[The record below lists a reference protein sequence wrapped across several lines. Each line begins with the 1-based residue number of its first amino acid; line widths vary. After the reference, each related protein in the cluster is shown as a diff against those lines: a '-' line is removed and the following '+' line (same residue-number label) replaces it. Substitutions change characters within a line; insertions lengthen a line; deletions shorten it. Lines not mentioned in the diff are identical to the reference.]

1 MKRSFFWGSTSA
13 LLSLTIT
20 AVPSV
25 DIEGRVK
32 MITTNAAPP
41 VTGID
46 IFSVSLAE
54 RSVPYGSLRYDI
66 PRDSQTDRGNVSYL
80 PDGTVIQRKKGM
92 EVRLRKNGTYT
103 LAFPK
108 HSSASVAS
116 VGSVAAASFGVTY
129 CSGKFAPLQLVKGEL
144 IWGAEQTCDNMKN
157 RPHWVK
163 VQLTSRSKNGGI
175 FHLNWPWRESKHEY
189 GRVSGIATSDKCDT
203 TTATEYRQE
212 AFAYARDGVRFGPFN
227 DDPVWMLCRFKND

>member
-1 MKRSFFWGSTSA
+1 MKHSFLWGSTSA

-20 AVPSV
+20 AVPAA

-32 MITTNAAPP
+32 MIATNASHP

-92 EVRLRKNGTYT
+92 EARLRQDGTWT

-108 HSSASVAS
+108 QSSASVAS
-116 VGSVAAASFGVTY
+116 VDSVAAAGFSFTY
-129 CSGKFAPLQLVKGEL
+129 CYGKFAPLQLVKGEL

-157 RPHWVK
+157 RPHWIK
-163 VQLTSRSKNGGI
+163 VQLTSRSKNGGF
-175 FHLNWPWRESKHEY
+175 FHVDWPWRESKHEY
-189 GRVSGIATSDKCDT
+189 GRVSGIVTDDKCDT

-212 AFAYARDGVRFGPFN
+212 AKGYARDGVEFGPFA
-227 DDPVWMLCRFKND
+227 DDPVWMLCRFNDD